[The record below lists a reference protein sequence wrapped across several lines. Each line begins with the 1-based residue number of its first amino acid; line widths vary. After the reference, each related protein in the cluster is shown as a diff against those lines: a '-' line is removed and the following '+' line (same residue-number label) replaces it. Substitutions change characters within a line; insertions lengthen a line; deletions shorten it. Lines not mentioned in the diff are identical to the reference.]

1 MPLAIT
7 LFRLFLVIPTLF
19 ALEEEKRLLASF
31 LVLLAGVSDWLDGD
45 MARKRGKVSHV
56 GALLDPLV
64 DKVFVLSLLSFFLH
78 RQEVGLV
85 VFLLLLFRELSVSFL
100 RSLAVEKGYVMA
112 ASYIGKAKAFF
123 EFLALFAL
131 TLKLGVAGI
140 FLWISVFLA
149 YVSMYDYMMSY
160 LRHQTNKL

>member
-19 ALEEEKRLLASF
+19 ALEEEKRFLASF

-45 MARKRGKVSHV
+45 VARKRGKVSHV
-56 GALLDPLV
+56 GALLDLLV
-64 DKVFVLSLLSFFLH
+64 D
-78 RQEVGLV
+78 V

-100 RSLAVEKGYVMA
+100 RSLAVEKGYIMA

-149 YVSMYDYMMSY
+149 YASMYDYVVKY
-160 LRHQTNKL
+160 LRYQGGNSIYPLLYL